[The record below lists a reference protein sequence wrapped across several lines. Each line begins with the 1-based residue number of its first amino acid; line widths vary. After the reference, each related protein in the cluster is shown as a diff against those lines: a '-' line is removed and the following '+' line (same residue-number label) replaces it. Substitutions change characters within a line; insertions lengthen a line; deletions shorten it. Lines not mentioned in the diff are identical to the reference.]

1 MKKLFFLL
9 FILLSVFFEVVFL
22 DIFRIFNV
30 KPNLLLIIVVVA
42 SLCFELRWA
51 LFFSILAGA
60 SKDIF
65 CANLIGVNT
74 LMFTLLSFLIY
85 KLSREITL
93 DSNLVSIV
101 LIFFIVLVN
110 DIIIRLVFVYLG
122 KYIPLGI
129 FLRTTFL
136 EALYTMLI
144 APLVFKIIKPEF
156 NS

>member
-1 MKKLFFLL
+1 
-9 FILLSVFFEVVFL
+9 
-22 DIFRIFNV
+22 
-30 KPNLLLIIVVVA
+30 
-42 SLCFELRWA
+42 
-51 LFFSILAGA
+51 
-60 SKDIF
+60 
-65 CANLIGVNT
+65 
-74 LMFTLLSFLIY
+74 
-85 KLSREITL
+85 
-93 DSNLVSIV
+93 
-101 LIFFIVLVN
+101 VLVN

>member
-30 KPNLLLIIVVVA
+30 KPNLLLIIVLVA

-101 LIFFIVLVN
+101 LILFIVLVN